1 MKPLFEGNVPKKED
15 ARPDMGAMPIA
26 NCKFD
31 CSKCLLRAEGCTFL
45 VNTLNCLCA
54 QKRLKKILDDEK
66 VEEETGEDKDLKA
79 EQDASLADYL
89 KNLEAEPEG
98 EDEDD

>member
-1 MKPLFEGNVPKKED
+1 
-15 ARPDMGAMPIA
+15 
-26 NCKFD
+26 
-31 CSKCLLRAEGCTFL
+31 
-45 VNTLNCLCA
+45 
-54 QKRLKKILDDEK
+54 
-66 VEEETGEDKDLKA
+66 LKA